1 MKRILIILL
10 VILIFLLTFT
20 GCSTIYMKESFID
33 FSNSTKTIGKN
44 TTYCFEQLF
53 DEEINTRIAESINK
67 DAMTQSELEPK
78 VLDWSQL
85 ELRKKLMDYITNY
98 VKLLESV
105 VIIDYQKDI
114 SKNAKQ
120 VQDNLNYIST
130 NHDFIDKKEI
140 AVLSSFSTGLVE
152 SLTSSARRSFL
163 IKVMNQHQ
171 PILELAV
178 QKLISELQTT
188 QLMINNFFDRQFLF
202 QVALVWPEKETSR
215 EKYAKIGVKILER
228 KREINSMLEEVIKAL
243 DFIPFT
249 HKDMIRL
256 LKYNDS
262 PITTLDQ
269 LSNFGARL
277 EEMYV
282 EIAKKK
288 K

>member
-1 MKRILIILL
+1 MKRILLILL
-10 VILIFLLTFT
+10 VIFIFLFTFT
-20 GCSTIYMKESFID
+20 GCSTIYMKESFTD

-44 TTYCFEQLF
+44 TAYCFEQLF

-67 DAMTQSELEPK
+67 DAMTQEELEPK

-85 ELRKKLMDYITNY
+85 ELRKKLMEYITNY

-120 VQDNLNYIST
+120 VQDSLNYIST
-130 NHDFIDKKEI
+130 NHEFIDKKEI
-140 AVLSSFSTGLVE
+140 AILSSFSTGLVE

-171 PILELAV
+171 PILE
-178 QKLISELQTT
+178 
-188 QLMINNFFDRQFLF
+188 
-202 QVALVWPEKETSR
+202 
-215 EKYAKIGVKILER
+215 R
-228 KREINSMLEEVIKAL
+228 KREINSMLQEVIKAL
-243 DFIPFT
+243 DFIPLT
-249 HKDMIRL
+249 HQEMIRL

-262 PITTLDQ
+262 PIRTLDQ
-269 LSNFGARL
+269 LSNFGAKL

-288 K
+288 

>member
-1 MKRILIILL
+1 MKRILLILL
-10 VILIFLLTFT
+10 VIFIFLLTFS
-20 GCSTIYMKESFID
+20 GCSTIYMKESFTD
-33 FSNSTKTIGKN
+33 FSNSTKSIGKN

-67 DAMTQSELEPK
+67 DAMTQEGLEPK

-85 ELRKKLMDYITNY
+85 ELRKKLIEYITNY

-120 VQDNLNYIST
+120 VQDSLNYIST

-171 PILELAV
+171 PILEITV
-178 QKLISELQTT
+178 QKLILELQTT

-202 QVALVWPEKETSR
+202 QVSLVWPEKETSR

-243 DFIPFT
+243 DFIPLT
-249 HKDMIRL
+249 HNEMIRL

-269 LSNFGARL
+269 LTNFGARL

-282 EIAKKK
+282 EIAFD
-288 K
+288 